1 MIVFHSTVFPCISE
15 PQNFQISWTK
25 TFTDDEFEKRL
36 RSQILASEKFREEKR
51 NYYVTVL
58 FYFFVFVIHL
68 ITQLRY
74 CYFYNQTRPSVGDE
88 VFL

>member
-1 MIVFHSTVFPCISE
+1 M
-15 PQNFQISWTK
+15 SWTK

-68 ITQLRY
+68 ITQL
-74 CYFYNQTRPSVGDE
+74 
-88 VFL
+88 

>member
-1 MIVFHSTVFPCISE
+1 MQLRHIIPIKIFVNNVSPTE
-15 PQNFQISWTK
+15 LQNFQISWTK
-25 TFTDDEFEKRL
+25 TFTDDEFEKLL

-68 ITQLRY
+68 ITQL
-74 CYFYNQTRPSVGDE
+74 
-88 VFL
+88 